1 MEAGRR
7 TTRSAQRKHNLKNT
21 LKGERIWRQFT
32 VWKDREHKQQP
43 LPDGTITIM
52 RDKIE
57 PTISVILPIY
67 NMELFL
73 ERCLDSV
80 LNNTYRNLEVICVD
94 DGSKDGS
101 LDILRRYEAADPRIV
116 VIAKENGGVSS
127 ARNAGLDRRTGEY
140 VCFVDPDDYVHPQY
154 FELLLRAHLET
165 GCAMIV
171 GRFRKVKED
180 ESVPDFPEIS
190 YSDDSVSMVKPK
202 EHFKNL
208 PLMSY
213 CWGRLI
219 QSKCIADLH
228 FHEEVRFAEDVVF
241 LGELWEKNEQ
251 LSCCIIDEELYYYS
265 QREGSLVSVAT
276 QRDRLLFLT
285 QFVDKSC
292 LSAWNEQI
300 YFVQTLKRLLS
311 CRYYATHIYPDKSV
325 VRECRPL
332 FCKCLKQLKRSNLLS
347 AKDQVF
353 YTLSIIFPGL
363 NWLYRAV
370 KDPGMLKWEKAV
382 RKKRREEK
390 KKMQAS
396 V

>member
-1 MEAGRR
+1 MER
-7 TTRSAQRKHNLKNT
+7 
-21 LKGERIWRQFT
+21 
-32 VWKDREHKQQP
+32 
-43 LPDGTITIM
+43 
-52 RDKIE
+52 
-57 PTISVILPIY
+57 Y
-67 NMELFL
+67 L

-140 VCFVDPDDYVHPQY
+140 VCFVDPDDYVHPQL

-165 GCAMIV
+165 GCSMV
-171 GRFRKVKED
+171 VSRFRKVKED

-190 YSDDSVSMVKPK
+190 YSEDSVSMVKPK

-241 LGELWEKNEQ
+241 WGELWEKNEQ

-265 QREGSLVSVAT
+265 QREGSLAAVAT
-276 QRDRLLFLT
+276 QRDRLIFLK

-332 FCKCLKQLKRSNLLS
+332 FCKCLKQLKRSSLLS
-347 AKDQVF
+347 PKEKAF
-353 YTLSIIFPGL
+353 YFLSIVFPGL

-370 KDPGMLKWEKAV
+370 KDPGMWQWEIHERRRRRDT
-382 RKKRREEK
+382 RKCDGPT
-390 KKMQAS
+390 
-396 V
+396 

>member
-1 MEAGRR
+1 
-7 TTRSAQRKHNLKNT
+7 
-21 LKGERIWRQFT
+21 
-32 VWKDREHKQQP
+32 
-43 LPDGTITIM
+43 M

-140 VCFVDPDDYVHPQY
+140 VCFVDPDDYVHPQL

-171 GRFRKVKED
+171 GRFRKVE
-180 ESVPDFPEIS
+180 ERGSAPEFHEIS
-190 YSDDSVSMVKPK
+190 YSNDSVNVVTPR
-202 EHFKNL
+202 EHFKDL
-208 PLMSY
+208 TLMSY

-219 QSKCIADLH
+219 PSTCIADLR
-228 FHEEVRFAEDVVF
+228 FHEEIRFAEDVVF

-251 LSCCIIDEELYYYS
+251 LSCCIINEELYYYS
-265 QREGSLVSVAT
+265 QREGSLVAQSK
-276 QRDRLLFLT
+276 QKDRLLFLKPYLE
-285 QFVDKSC
+285 KSF
-292 LSAWNEQI
+292 LSVWNEQI
-300 YFVQTLKRLLS
+300 YFVQSLKRLLN
-311 CRYYATHIYPDKSV
+311 CRYLATHIYPDRSAA
-325 VRECRPL
+325 RECRPL
-332 FCKCLKQLKRSNLLS
+332 LRKCLKQLKRSSLLS
-347 AKDQVF
+347 PKEKAF
-353 YTLSIIFPGL
+353 YFLSIVFPGL
-363 NWLYRAV
+363 YWLYRV
-370 KDPGMLKWEKAV
+370 KKDPGMLKWERMER
-382 RKKRREEK
+382 RKRLRE
-390 KKMQAS
+390 
-396 V
+396 